1 MSMIAGGAD
10 YRGAT
15 EVRAGWVR
23 TAYEFRQPRA
33 SKKSGS
39 ALAEK
44 VDYSGFQMRATQLER
59 LRPRRQS
66 LAGVSR

>member
-1 MSMIAGGAD
+1 MIMIAGGAD

-33 SKKSGS
+33 SKKSGG

-44 VDYSGFQMRATQLER
+44 VD
-59 LRPRRQS
+59 
-66 LAGVSR
+66 